1 MQQYTWNLL
10 ILVLGASSTFI
21 ITPCHAQTPVESNSK
36 NTNNI
41 SSTSSDQAPAII
53 ELSDS
58 ASSTNSEPPIFTEAT
73 SKSSV
78 SSASIAATKPKPRI
92 PIFSRVF
99 PSPSM
104 QQ

>member
-1 MQQYTWNLL
+1 MQQYIWNLL
-10 ILVLGASSTFI
+10 ILGLGASTFI
-21 ITPCHAQTPVESNSK
+21 ITPCNAQTPVESNSK

-41 SSTSSDQAPAII
+41 SSTSSEQTPAII

-58 ASSTNSEPPIFTEAT
+58 ASSTNSELPIFTEAT
-73 SKSSV
+73 PNSSV